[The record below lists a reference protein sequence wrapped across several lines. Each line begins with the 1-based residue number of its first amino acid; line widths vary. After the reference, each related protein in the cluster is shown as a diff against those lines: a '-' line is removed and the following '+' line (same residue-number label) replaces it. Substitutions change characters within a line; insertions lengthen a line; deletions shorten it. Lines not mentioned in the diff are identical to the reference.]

1 MILGTHYY
9 YFKNAIPDEI
19 CDRII
24 KLGLEKIEDYK
35 SQGKRI
41 EAATFG
47 DKQKDAHPDAVPAN
61 ELLKTELKDVDFY
74 ERDSKVAWFNE
85 QWLYDLVQ
93 PFIHEANVK
102 AGWNWQWDYSE
113 MLQFTIYEPGGFY
126 TWHTDGPSDSNG
138 ALKRYLYGITDTPL
152 KPDGRM
158 PEGYVTDDNMVGK
171 IRKLSMTI
179 SLNSGEEYEGGDLKF
194 DIGAHTYKDNIICCN
209 EMRQKGSLIVFPSF
223 LPHCVAPITKGTR
236 YSLVLWSLGQPW
248 K

>member
-1 MILGTHYY
+1 
-9 YFKNAIPDEI
+9 
-19 CDRII
+19 
-24 KLGLEKIEDYK
+24 
-35 SQGKRI
+35 
-41 EAATFG
+41 
-47 DKQKDAHPDAVPAN
+47 
-61 ELLKTELKDVDFY
+61 
-74 ERDSKVAWFNE
+74 
-85 QWLYDLVQ
+85 
-93 PFIHEANVK
+93 
-102 AGWNWQWDYSE
+102 